1 MAVQAN
7 RNIFLQELSDFIP
20 LSHEETFPD
29 LADIKPMITGFHGI
43 LPSFNVSQPATATE
57 YGVDGYIGNQ
67 DVTRKRRAP
76 GDSIKLS
83 PFFASQ
89 KIKNQSFN
97 QNPYVPDNGDF
108 PALRQYQVEIDRI
121 VSQHAKK
128 LKVEIEKRNKQIM
141 TAVIG
146 EGLMK
151 KLSEKE
157 DEIRQMCKWNLAL
170 QERVK
175 NLDLQK
181 QLWRDMAYK
190 KAAAADSLRAN
201 LDKLL
206 SSAAAVDEDS
216 ASSCCGSSGD
226 ARGGRICRRCRVR
239 ESSVLLL
246 PCRHLCLCAMCFGS
260 IQIDNCPVCNSDAN
274 ASLHVNSSSD

>member
-20 LSHEETFPD
+20 LSGDETFPD
-29 LADIKPMITGFHGI
+29 LADIKPMITGFQGI
-43 LPSFNVSQPATATE
+43 LPSFNVSPPSTAPE
-57 YGVDGYIGNQ
+57 YGIGGYIGNQ
-67 DVTRKRRAP
+67 GVTRKRRATR
-76 GDSIKLS
+76 DSIKFS
-83 PFFASQ
+83 PVFASQ

-97 QNPYVPDNGDF
+97 QNPYAPGNGDF
-108 PALRQYQVEIDRI
+108 PALRQYEVEIDRI

-128 LKVEIEKRNKQIM
+128 LKVEIEKRNEQIM

-157 DEIRQMCKWNLAL
+157 AEIQRMWKWNLAL

-175 NLDLQK
+175 NLDLEK
-181 QLWRDMAYK
+181 QLWRDMAHK
-190 KAAAADSLRAN
+190 KAAAADCLRAN

-206 SSAAAVDEDS
+206 SSAAAVNEDS

-226 ARGGRICRRCRVR
+226 AGGGRVCRRCGVR

-260 IQIDNCPVCNSDAN
+260 IPIDNCPVCNSNAN